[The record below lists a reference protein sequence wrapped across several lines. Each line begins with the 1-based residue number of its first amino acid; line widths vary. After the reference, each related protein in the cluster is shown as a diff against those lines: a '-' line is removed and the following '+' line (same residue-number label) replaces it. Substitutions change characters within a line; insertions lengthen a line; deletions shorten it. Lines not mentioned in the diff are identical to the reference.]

1 MGEGFHPYRNPR
13 FQEHRI
19 LSNLFMHLH
28 DLIACPSSAL
38 TEHVSAVEK
47 LAPRPGVRRW
57 LRGRSSALVA
67 LGFWL
72 LGTAAASADDH
83 GNTLATAT
91 AVNVPSTTGGVIQF
105 AGDLDYFRF
114 TITSTRSF
122 TATTKGAT
130 DTFGILLNSAGSMLA
145 FNDNFNGDRNFSISR
160 TLNAGT
166 YYLCVRHYNGRTA
179 SAAYQL
185 VLKSVEGAPFMVVKA
200 NGYSIASGDTS
211 PSVQDNTDFGKLL
224 YVGHHVDRDF
234 LIQNI
239 GKAPLVLGEC
249 SLSSVHFRFVTQP
262 AKIIAPGASSSF
274 RVRFVP
280 LELGRRANPFSA
292 DLLITHNAATGAEEP
307 IFRFRVT
314 GQSILLT
321 EDYGDTFASA
331 IDFGD
336 LAAALKDADDWW
348 GNMFVWGASNDA
360 GDLDLFKFA
369 VGADPVHVKI
379 WCSANKG
386 TDTCGRLYNS
396 LGSLI
401 ASDDDS
407 AGGGQFMMEQI
418 LPRGVYY
425 LGVTAKPST
434 MTLQQYGVH
443 MQRLY

>member
-1 MGEGFHPYRNPR
+1 
-13 FQEHRI
+13 
-19 LSNLFMHLH
+19 MHLH
-28 DLIACPSSAL
+28 DSISCPSSEL
-38 TEHVSAVEK
+38 TEDVSVVEK
-47 LAPRPGVRRW
+47 FVRRPGFRRW
-57 LRGRSSALVA
+57 IKSRSSALVA
-67 LGFWL
+67 LGLWL

-83 GNTLATAT
+83 GNTFDKATV
-91 AVNVPSTTGGVIQF
+91 VNVPSTTGGAIEF

-122 TATTKGAT
+122 TATTTGTA
-130 DTFGILLNSAGSMLA
+130 DTFGILLNSAGATLA
-145 FNDNFNGDRNFSISR
+145 FNDNFNGDKNFCISR

-185 VLKSVEGAPFMVVKA
+185 VLKSVEGAPSMVVKA
-200 NGYSIASGDTS
+200 NGYFIASGDTS
-211 PSVQDNTDFGKLL
+211 PSAQDNTDFGKLL
-224 YVGHHVDRDF
+224 YVGHHIDRDF
-234 LIQNI
+234 VIQNI
-239 GKAPLVLGEC
+239 GKAPLILGEG
-249 SLSSVHFRFVTQP
+249 SLSSVHFRFLTQP
-262 AKIIAPGASSSF
+262 AKVIAPGASSSF

-280 LELGRRANPFSA
+280 LELGRRASPFLA
-292 DLLITHNAATGAEEP
+292 DLLISHNAATGTEESV
-307 IFRFRVT
+307 FRFRVT

-321 EDYGDTFASA
+321 EDYGNTFATA

-336 LAAALKDADDWW
+336 LEAALKDADDWW
-348 GNMFVWGASNDA
+348 GDMFVWGASNDA
-360 GDLDLFKFA
+360 GDLDLFKFT

-396 LGSLI
+396 LGCLI

-407 AGGGQFMMEQI
+407 AGGGQFMMEKI

-425 LGVTAKPST
+425 LGVTAKPGA

-443 MQRLY
+443 MKRLY

>member
-1 MGEGFHPYRNPR
+1 
-13 FQEHRI
+13 
-19 LSNLFMHLH
+19 MHSTAS
-28 DLIACPSSAL
+28 ITCPTSAL
-38 TEHVSAVEK
+38 TKDFSVVEK
-47 LAPRPGVRRW
+47 LVRRPGFRRW
-57 LRGRSSALVA
+57 IKSRSPALVA
-67 LGFWL
+67 VGFWL

-83 GNTLATAT
+83 GNSLSTAT
-91 AVNVPSTTGGVIQF
+91 AVNVPSTTSGAIQF

-114 TITSTRSF
+114 TITGTRSF
-122 TATTKGAT
+122 TATTKGTT
-130 DTFGILLNSAGSMLA
+130 DTFGILLNSAGAMLA

-166 YYLCVRHYNGRTA
+166 YYLCVRNYGGQTA

-185 VLKSVEGAPFMVVKA
+185 VLKSVEGAPLMVVKA

-211 PSVQDNTDFGKLL
+211 PSVQDNTDFGKLF
-224 YVGHHVDRDF
+224 YVGQHIDRDF
-234 LIQNI
+234 VIQNI
-239 GKAPLVLGEC
+239 GKAPLMLGEG
-249 SLSSVHFRFVTQP
+249 SFNSVHFRFVTQP

-280 LELGRRANPFSA
+280 LELGRRASPILA
-292 DLLITHNAATGAEEP
+292 DLLISHNAATGVEGSV
-307 IFRFRVT
+307 FRFRVT

-336 LAAALKDADDWW
+336 LAAALNDADDWW
-348 GNMFVWGASNDA
+348 GDMFVWGASNDP
-360 GDLDLFKFA
+360 GDLDLFKFT
-369 VGADPVHVKI
+369 VGAEPVHVKI

-407 AGGGQFMMEQI
+407 AGGGQFMMEKI

-425 LGVTAKPST
+425 LGVTAKPGT
-434 MTLQQYGVH
+434 MILQQYGVH
-443 MQRLY
+443 MKRLY